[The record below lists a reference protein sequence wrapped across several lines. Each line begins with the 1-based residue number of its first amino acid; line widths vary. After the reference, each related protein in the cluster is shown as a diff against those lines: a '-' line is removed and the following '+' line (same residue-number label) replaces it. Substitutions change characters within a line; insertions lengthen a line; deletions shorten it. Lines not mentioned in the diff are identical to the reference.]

1 GRAKGLPNRQLYRKY
16 ILMPGLPYVIT
27 SFALTLVSF
36 WQTMT
41 ALEVVF
47 NWPGIGLSYV
57 ASLPHFF
64 GEGMYPGELLVS
76 IAIVVI
82 FAYLLGIIVFLL
94 DIIYIIVDPRI
105 RLGNQEQVKI
115 KIKFRKTRKKV
126 RYKNIPS
133 INNKKK
139 TGFSSNPFHSSVKK
153 TSKKFKEFWREIIKY
168 PSAIFGFS
176 ILLLFIIGSIT
187 ALVAYPYREAG
198 QDWYTSSITG
208 KPRTPRL
215 ANPVWVNLFRTEDLP
230 ITITFNTS
238 EDDCEKEVLRH
249 PDKNDEIIITCEF
262 DYPYGDIPQNI
273 YIYYTAEYDVKTP
286 FTEIT
291 WITPSDDEIRLNS
304 VAITSGETYRFSEN
318 IPLRKLL
325 ILNKN
330 WNDWFVQSG
339 VNTTFPLWMLFVE
352 SESTEQVVQNGV
364 YQIRIDTLLFE
375 ENNNL
380 DAEIIIFGQA
390 HGLAGTDFMRRD
402 LMFPLLWG
410 MPFVIFFGLFGSI
423 LTTVLALVVS
433 ALGVWY
439 GGWVDA
445 LIQRITEANMIL
457 PILAISIL
465 IHVIYR
471 VDMMIIIGGVILMNV
486 FGAPTKTFRA
496 AFLQVKESP
505 YIEAAQI
512 YGASNWQLITRY
524 MIPRILPVIVPQLV
538 MLIPGFIFLEAT
550 FGMFNIKSNYP
561 TWGRIIY
568 EALKNGAAYGSRYWV
583 LEPLFLLLLTGFAFT
598 MLGSALDKVLNPKLK
613 K

>member
-1 GRAKGLPNRQLYRKY
+1 
-16 ILMPGLPYVIT
+16 
-27 SFALTLVSF
+27 
-36 WQTMT
+36 
-41 ALEVVF
+41 
-47 NWPGIGLSYV
+47 
-57 ASLPHFF
+57 
-64 GEGMYPGELLVS
+64 LVS

-94 DIIYIIVDPRI
+94 DIIYIIIDPRI
-105 RLGNQEQVKI
+105 RLGNQEQIKI

-133 INNKKK
+133 INYKKK
-139 TGFSSNPFHSSVKK
+139 TGFASNPFHSTVKK
-153 TSKKFKEFWREIIKY
+153 TRKKFKEFWHEIIKY

-176 ILLLFIIGSIT
+176 IILLLIVGSIT
-187 ALVAYPYREAG
+187 ALVAYPYRDAG
-198 QDWYTSSITG
+198 QDWYKSSMTG
-208 KPRTPRL
+208 QPQTPRL
-215 ANPVWVNLFRTEDLP
+215 AKPIWFNLFRKENLP

-238 EDDCEKEVLRH
+238 EDDCDKEILRH
-249 PDKNDEIIITCEF
+249 LDKNDEIIITCEF
-262 DYPYGDIPQNI
+262 NYPYAEIPQDI
-273 YIYYTAEYDVKTP
+273 HIYYTVDYDDKNP

-291 WITPSDDEIRLNS
+291 WITPSEDEIYLNS
-304 VAITSGETYRFSEN
+304 VAVASRETYRFSEN
-318 IPLRKLL
+318 ISLRKLL

-330 WNDWFVQSG
+330 WNDWFIQSG
-339 VNTTFPLWMLFVE
+339 QEGTSPLWALFAQPDS
-352 SESTEQVVQNGV
+352 SEQKIQKGI
-364 YQIRIDTLLFE
+364 YQIRINTLFFE
-375 ENNNL
+375 EDNNL
-380 DAEIIIFGQA
+380 DAEIIIFG
-390 HGLAGTDFMRRD
+390 HVYGLAGTDFMRRD

-423 LTTVLALVVS
+423 LTTVLALIVS

-465 IHVIYR
+465 IHVIYQ
-471 VDMMIIIGGVILMNV
+471 VDMLIIIGGVILMNV
-486 FGAPTKTFRA
+486 FGTPTKTFRS
-496 AFLQVKESP
+496 AFLQVKESL
-505 YIEAAQI
+505 YIEAAQV

-568 EALKNGAAYGSRYWV
+568 EALKNGAAFGSRFWA
-583 LEPLFLLLLTGFAFT
+583 LEPLFLLMLTGFAFT